1 MSVFGN
7 TFFEKQGDG
16 SYAEISDRIGAENY
30 WPWGLSVGDLNA
42 DGYQDVLVTLG
53 MNYPYRYQSNTVLI
67 NDRAERLRPAEFIL
81 GVEPR
86 KDRKTAQPWF
96 DLDCAGEHR
105 ESHRLCKG
113 ADGLVQVWAAVG
125 SRSSVIFDL
134 EGDGDLDVVTSEFNS
149 RPQVLVSDLAERRPP
164 HWLEVDLVG
173 TRSNRDGLG
182 ARVTVT
188 AGGLSQLALHDGKSG
203 YLSQSDLPLY
213 FGLGDAESV
222 ERVVVEWPSGT
233 RQVIA
238 APPANQRLV
247 ITEPAAEEAPAAE
260 S

>member
-1 MSVFGN
+1 MAAGHH
-7 TFFEKQGDG
+7 G
-16 SYAEISDRIGAENY
+16 SHAAGESAAAAEQPAADPAAADPAAAEQ
-30 WPWGLSVGDLNA
+30 PA
-42 DGYQDVLVTLG
+42 AEE
-53 MNYPYRYQSNTVLI
+53 PA
-67 NDRAERLRPAEFIL
+67 AEREWDWNELGAASSAAGRPHPLCEGRTGRYTVMAAE
-81 GVEPR
+81 
-86 KDRKTAQPWF
+86 
-96 DLDCAGEHR
+96 
-105 ESHRLCKG
+105 
-113 ADGLVQVWAAVG
+113 G

-149 RPQVLVSDLAERRPP
+149 RPQVLVSDLAERHPP